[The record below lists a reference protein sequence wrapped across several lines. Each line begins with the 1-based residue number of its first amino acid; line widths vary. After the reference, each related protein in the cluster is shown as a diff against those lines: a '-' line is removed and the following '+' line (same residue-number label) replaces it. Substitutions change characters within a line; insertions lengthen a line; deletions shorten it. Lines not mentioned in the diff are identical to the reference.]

1 VGGELVLGDIIQGVD
16 GKPVTNA
23 KDLLEQ
29 LDAKRVGDKVAVDVL
44 RGRQQLQ
51 FTVQLADR
59 KLGSGTE

>member
-1 VGGELVLGDIIQGVD
+1 VNGELILGDIIQGVD
-16 GKPVTNA
+16 GKAVVDA

-44 RGRQQLQ
+44 RGRQRLQ
-51 FTVQLADR
+51 FTLQLADR